1 MWSLIVKIFLCYW
14 IAASIVM
21 LVIDLNPHEQMH
33 RPEVTAAL
41 ASVLRIHGRAL
52 AQAYEGGGCSA
63 ATPLLGD
70 SEDAMNLASPD
81 GQVLCAPTP
90 ASGLYSLIETAAHSK
105 KPVGHNFPNFEM
117 IALSV
122 KSPSGKQY
130 VVLLR
135 SRFTAAIYFGVV
147 PGTTTLTISAVVT
160 LLLSMLIALPIR
172 RLRLA
177 ARDIANGRLDARV
190 KPGIL
195 LGPVGRFT
203 PSDVLRG
210 LIIDFNNMAERL
222 QSLVDAQRVL
232 VRDISHELRSPL
244 ARLSVA
250 LELAREARPTSMTA
264 PLDRIEAEA
273 GRVNEL
279 ISQLLSLSQLES
291 LKELS
296 QSSNLSLCKLVASV
310 IPDVQYEANGRG
322 CHVVTRTLEDCM
334 IYGDPVLVQR
344 AIENVVRNAIRYTP
358 ENGVVEID
366 VERVECNGYTSAVVR
381 VGDSGPG
388 VPPDELASILRPFYR
403 VDRSRQ
409 RATGGFGVGLAIAD
423 RAVKLHAGK
432 IKASNKPEG
441 GLVVEM
447 IFPCQP
453 TRSREL
459 ITRD

>member
-1 MWSLIVKIFLCYW
+1 MRSLIVKIFLCYW

-41 ASVLRIHGRAL
+41 TSVLRIHGRAL
-52 AQAYEGGGCSA
+52 TQAYEAGGCSA
-63 ATPLLGD
+63 ATPLLSD
-70 SEDAMNLASPD
+70 PEDAMDLASPD
-81 GQVLCAPTP
+81 GQILCNPAPATE
-90 ASGLYSLIETAAHSK
+90 LRSLILSAAHSK
-105 KPVGHNFPNFEM
+105 RPVGHNFPNFEM
-117 IALSV
+117 IAMSV
-122 KSPSGKQY
+122 KSPSGKPY

-147 PGTTTLTISAVVT
+147 PGTTTLMISAVVT
-160 LLLSMLIALPIR
+160 LLLSMLIAMPIR

-190 KPGIL
+190 KPGFV
-195 LGPVGRFT
+195 LGPIGRFT

-210 LIIDFNNMAERL
+210 LIVDFNNMAERL

-250 LELAREARPTSMTA
+250 LELAREACPAPMTA
-264 PLDRIEAEA
+264 PLDRIEVEA

-279 ISQLLSLSQLES
+279 ISQLLSLSQLET

-296 QSSNLSLCKLVASV
+296 QSSNLSLGELVASV

-322 CHVVTRTLEDCM
+322 CRVIARNLEDCVV
-334 IYGDPVLVQR
+334 YGDPILLQR

-366 VERVECNGYTSAVVR
+366 VERVESNGFISAVVR
-381 VGDSGPG
+381 VADGGPG

-423 RAVKLHAGK
+423 RAVKLHSGQ

-441 GLVVEM
+441 GLMVEM
-447 IFPCQP
+447 IFPFQP
-453 TRSREL
+453 ARNRVL
-459 ITRD
+459 VVKN